1 MTIEEKVFER
11 KKFISKN
18 LLQYGFC
25 EVDDGY
31 EYKTDF
37 MNGE

>member
-11 KKFISKN
+11 KKFISKK

-25 EVDDGY
+25 KVDDGY

-37 MNGE
+37 MNRE

>member
-11 KKFISKN
+11 KKFISKK

-25 EVDDGY
+25 KVDDGS
-31 EYKTDF
+31 ESKTDF
-37 MNGE
+37 MNRE